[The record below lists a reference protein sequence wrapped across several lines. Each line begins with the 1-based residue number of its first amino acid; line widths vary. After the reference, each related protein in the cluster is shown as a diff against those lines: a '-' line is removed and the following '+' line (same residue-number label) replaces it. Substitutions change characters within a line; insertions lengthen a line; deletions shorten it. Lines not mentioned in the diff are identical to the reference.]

1 MRAAPNCSDRGDA
14 GRCSPDPI
22 RVMTAA
28 SKRRVSTVVVQRFC
42 KPKVGG
48 SNPSPGTRYR
58 DNTRETLGP
67 PENKGLPDPLGGT
80 KGWYNG
86 SGNAEAVHSSEVRG
100 LLLPKGG
107 PCPVARRHRARRI
120 PDQSRDQ
127 RPRRGEAKVS
137 GQGRRGGRDACPS
150 GRRAGGPHATADSRP
165 GWPLVS
171 PGACGPVILAQ
182 GEPAPDP
189 HTARGRRLQP

>member
-58 DNTRETLGP
+58 ENPRETLGP
-67 PENKGLPDPLGGT
+67 AETKDFLTPKVVQRGGT
-80 KGWYNG
+80 W
-86 SGNAEAVHSSEVRG
+86 VRE
-100 LLLPKGG
+100 
-107 PCPVARRHRARRI
+107 C
-120 PDQSRDQ
+120 QSRSSI
-127 RPRRGEAKVS
+127 R
-137 GQGRRGGRDACPS
+137 
-150 GRRAGGPHATADSRP
+150 
-165 GWPLVS
+165 S
-171 PGACGPVILAQ
+171 PGFSTT
-182 GEPAPDP
+182 E
-189 HTARGRRLQP
+189 